1 MLYVCCNLLFF
12 FFFFGEYNQRYKI
25 YQQSPDSFQHGPES
39 RIIGAG
45 AVWKCSIDQF
55 RLEQKKRGL
64 VNNVDQI
71 KHRWNMRGGG
81 RGKSEKKIVMWY
93 SSNHYND
100 SFEIDCRLIGT
111 NWWFRP
117 NRSRLTTGTSSSRR
131 RFAKSTARATI
142 LTPSAT
148 FWAWRSLR
156 SPKRRKLLLGSS
168 IPSSA
173 STGVTKYNR
182 L

>member
-1 MLYVCCNLLFF
+1 MQMFKKGTEESECVELVGILANKVMVHSVVRLLQPAIF

-81 RGKSEKKIVMWY
+81 RGKSEKKNSYVI
-93 SSNHYND
+93 
-100 SFEIDCRLIGT
+100 FI
-111 NWWFRP
+111 
-117 NRSRLTTGTSSSRR
+117 
-131 RFAKSTARATI
+131 KS
-142 LTPSAT
+142 L
-148 FWAWRSLR
+148 
-156 SPKRRKLLLGSS
+156 
-168 IPSSA
+168 
-173 STGVTKYNR
+173 
-182 L
+182 